1 MIGCTVKVFDNGDK
15 YWYLNGK
22 RHREDGPAIECA
34 NGEKVWYLNG
44 KRHREDGP
52 AIECADGNKYWYLK
66 GKGLTEAQFN
76 KAMGPSKELTVKGD
90 CTSREVSLVEAAQ
103 VLADAM
109 HLRQWPFYVVEMPL
123 TELGDGPAT
132 VGFDAEKI
140 TYEVW
145 DAVDFT
151 TKSKHDNLPDAITA
165 ALNAIAQEKVN
176 D

>member
-1 MIGCTVKVFDNGDK
+1 MIEYTVEVYSNGDK
-15 YWYLNGK
+15 HWNLNGK
-22 RHREDGPAIECA
+22 LHREDGPAVEFA
-34 NGEKVWYLNG
+34 NGTKYCYLND
-44 KRHREDGP
+44 KR
-52 AIECADGNKYWYLK
+52 
-66 GKGLTEAQFN
+66 LTEDQFN
-76 KAMGPSKELTVKGD
+76 EAMNPTKELTNKGD
-90 CTSREVSLVEAAQ
+90 WTPREVSLVEAAQ

-123 TELGDGPAT
+123 TDLGDGPAT

-140 TYEVW
+140 IYEVW